1 VATFDYQEIDY
12 PSNMNATPPD
22 ASIVT
27 GGGRGIGRAVTL
39 RLARDGP
46 VVVVGR
52 GADDLREVCR
62 MVAEAGGLAE
72 PCPGD
77 VGDPATADRAR
88 DLVISRGWS
97 LANLICNAGAGKGG
111 PTHEFD
117 PALWRSI
124 FDTNVHGSFYFVR
137 ACLPAMLERGG
148 GTICLMSSVAGLKG
162 VPFDAAYTASKHA
175 LVGLARSLAL
185 EYGKR
190 GIVAVPLC
198 PGFVESEM
206 TQRAVS
212 GLMKR
217 QGLSS
222 DEARRKI
229 ASTSPQRRILPA
241 EELAEVIALICSGT
255 LAAVSGN
262 PLVLGGT

>member
-1 VATFDYQEIDY
+1 MNSSA
-12 PSNMNATPPD
+12 PS

-46 VVVVGR
+46 VVAVGR
-52 GADDLREVCR
+52 NPEDLEHVCR
-62 MVAEAGGLAE
+62 LVAEGGGAAA

-77 VGDPATADRAR
+77 VGDPATAQRAR
-88 DLVISRGWS
+88 DLVNSRGWS
-97 LANLICNAGAGKGG
+97 LANLVCNAGVGKGG

-117 PALWRSI
+117 PAMWRSI
-124 FDTNVHGSFYFVR
+124 FETNVHGSFYFAR
-137 ACLPAMLERGG
+137 ACLPAMLDRGK
-148 GTICLMSSVAGLKG
+148 GTICLMSSVAGVKG
-162 VPFDAAYTASKHA
+162 VPFDAAYTSSKHA

-190 GIVAVPLC
+190 GIVVVPLC

-217 QGLSS
+217 QGLSEE
-222 DEARRKI
+222 EARQKI

-241 EELAEVIALICSGT
+241 EELAEVVALICSGA

-262 PLVLGGT
+262 PLLLGGT

>member
-1 VATFDYQEIDY
+1 MNSTA
-12 PSNMNATPPD
+12 PS

-39 RLARDGP
+39 RVAREGP

-52 GADDLREVCR
+52 NPDDLQQVCR
-62 MVAEAGGLAE
+62 VVADGGGVAEA
-72 PCPGD
+72 CPGD
-77 VGDPATADRAR
+77 VGDPATAERAR

-97 LANLICNAGAGKGG
+97 LANLVCNAGVGKGG

-117 PALWRSI
+117 LAMWRSI

-137 ACLPAMLERGG
+137 ACLPAMIERGG
-148 GTICLMSSVAGLKG
+148 ATICLMSSVAGLKG

-206 TQRAVS
+206 NQRAVS

-217 QGLSS
+217 QGLSA
-222 DEARRKI
+222 DEARQKL
-229 ASTSPQRRILPA
+229 ASTSPQRRLLPA
-241 EELAEVIALICSGT
+241 EELAEVVAMICSGAI
-255 LAAVSGN
+255 AAVSGN